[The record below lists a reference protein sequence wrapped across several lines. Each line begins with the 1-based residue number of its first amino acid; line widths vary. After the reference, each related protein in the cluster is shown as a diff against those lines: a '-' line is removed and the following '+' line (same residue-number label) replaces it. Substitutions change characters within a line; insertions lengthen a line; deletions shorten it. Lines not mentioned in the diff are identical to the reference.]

1 MIMTDYEAYKMYLA
15 LKAHFQTDYD
25 VIKMQ
30 GRIRASRK
38 AYTSNKEL
46 IFKRLVKKYDD
57 ATICNFMVSNFISG
71 NHWGGVFDEQSQV
84 IFQEWQ
90 RRTQS
95 LRYNFEQDL
104 QTLKEEFEEE
114 DHGDDWFTPRWAG
127 QHPLILKAFLRR
139 SISPETLVIL
149 NRIVGFTDKINLP
162 RDPVWP
168 DIKRMIEKYQPFLRV
183 DISLYKELYERA
195 VGKEST

>member
-15 LKAHFQTDYD
+15 LKAHFQTDKYD
-25 VIKMQ
+25 VIEMK

-57 ATICNFMVSNFISG
+57 HSICNFMVSNFITG
-71 NHWGGVFDEQSQV
+71 NNWGGVFDEQAQV
-84 IFQEWQ
+84 VFQDWQ

-95 LRYNFEQDL
+95 LKYNFEQDL
-104 QTLKEEFEEE
+104 NTLRAEAEEE
-114 DHGDDWFTPRWAG
+114 GVDNWFDAHG

-149 NRIVGFTDKINLP
+149 NRIVKFTDTVDLP
-162 RDPVWP
+162 LDPIWP
-168 DIKRMIEKYQPFLRV
+168 DVRRMIVKYQPFLKV
-183 DISLYKELYERA
+183 DTALYGNLYEQY
-195 VGKEST
+195 KP

>member
-15 LKAHFQTDYD
+15 LKAHFHTDYD
-25 VIKMQ
+25 VIEMK

-57 ATICNFMVSNFISG
+57 ASICNFMVSNFITG
-71 NHWGGVFDEQSQV
+71 NHWGGVFDEQAQV
-84 IFQEWQ
+84 VFQDWQ

-104 QTLKEEFEEE
+104 EVLKSEAA
-114 DHGDDWFTPRWAG
+114 DAGITDWFDGQG

-149 NRIVGFTDKINLP
+149 NRLVGFTNKVNLP
-162 RDPVWP
+162 ADPVWP
-168 DIKRMIEKYQPFLRV
+168 DVKRMIEKYQPFLKIDV
-183 DISLYKELYERA
+183 SLYKEIYERQA
-195 VGKEST
+195 

>member
-15 LKAHFQTDYD
+15 LKAHFQTDKYD
-25 VIKMQ
+25 VIEMK

-57 ATICNFMVSNFISG
+57 HSICNFMVSNFIAG
-71 NHWGGVFDEQSQV
+71 NNWGGVFDEQAQV

-95 LRYNFEQDL
+95 LRYLFEQDL
-104 QTLKEEFEEE
+104 DTLKQEAEE
-114 DHGDDWFTPRWAG
+114 DGIDDWFDGQG
-127 QHPLILKAFLRR
+127 QHPLILKAFLRQ

-149 NRIVGFTDKINLP
+149 NRLVNFTNTIDLP
-162 RDPVWP
+162 LDPVWP
-168 DIKRMIEKYQPFLRV
+168 DVRRMIEKYQPFLKFDKTLYR
-183 DISLYKELYERA
+183 DIYERRR
-195 VGKEST
+195 ED

>member
-15 LKAHFQTDYD
+15 LKAHFQTDKYD
-25 VIKMQ
+25 VIEMK

-46 IFKRLVKKYDD
+46 VFKRLVKKYDD
-57 ATICNFMVSNFISG
+57 HSICNFMVSNFITG
-71 NHWGGVFDEQSQV
+71 NNWGGVFDEQAQV
-84 IFQEWQ
+84 IFQDWQ

-104 QTLKEEFEEE
+104 NTLRAEAEE
-114 DHGDDWFTPRWAG
+114 DGVTDWFNADG

-149 NRIVGFTDKINLP
+149 NRIVKFTDTLNLP
-162 RDPVWP
+162 ADPVWP
-168 DIKRMIEKYQPFLRV
+168 DVKRMIVKYQPFLKI
-183 DISLYKELYERA
+183 DTALYGKLYEQY
-195 VGKEST
+195 KP